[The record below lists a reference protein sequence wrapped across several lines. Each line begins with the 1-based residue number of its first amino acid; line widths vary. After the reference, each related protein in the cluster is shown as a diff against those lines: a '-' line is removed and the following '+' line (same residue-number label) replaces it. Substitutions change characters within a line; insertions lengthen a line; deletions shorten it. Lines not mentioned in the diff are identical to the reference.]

1 MNTFRVLLV
10 KFIMTFIM
18 AIVAFSFFNVNPA
31 GLVLLVA
38 LIATI
43 GNYLVGD
50 LYVLPAMGNV
60 IASIGDGILGAVLAF
75 IVSLIT
81 VSFNVSFASL
91 FIFAV
96 LIAAG
101 EYFFHPY
108 LSRTKNVAPEQQAP
122 EQQQDEHSEH
132 GEHHE

>member
-1 MNTFRVLLV
+1 LNTFRVLLV

-18 AIVAFSFFNVNPA
+18 AMVAFSFFETNPA

-38 LIATI
+38 LIATA

-50 LYVLPAMGNV
+50 LYVLPARGNAT
-60 IASIGDGILGAVLAF
+60 ASLGDGLLGAILAY
-75 IVSLIT
+75 IVSLIST
-81 VSFNVSFASL
+81 AFNVSFAAL
-91 FIFAV
+91 FIFAI

-108 LSRTKNVAPEQQAP
+108 LLRAENVAPEQDQPP
-122 EQQQDEHSEH
+122 EQGDHQDQ
-132 GEHHE
+132 G

>member
-18 AIVAFSFFNVNPA
+18 AIVAFSFFDVNPS

-38 LIATI
+38 LIATA
-43 GNYLVGD
+43 GNYLLGD
-50 LYVLPAMGNV
+50 LYILPAMGNV
-60 IASIGDGILGAVLAF
+60 MASVGDGILGAILAY
-75 IVSLIT
+75 IVSLVT
-81 VSFNVSFASL
+81 AAFNVSFASL

-108 LSRTKNVAPEQQAP
+108 LRRAKNVAPEQEPP
-122 EQQQDEHSEH
+122 EQ

>member
-1 MNTFRVLLV
+1 LNTFRVLLV

-18 AIVAFSFFNVNPA
+18 AIVAFSFFDVNPS
-31 GLVLLVA
+31 GFVLLVA
-38 LIATI
+38 LIATA

-60 IASIGDGILGAVLAF
+60 TASIGDGILGAILAY
-75 IVSLIT
+75 IVSLVT
-81 VSFNVSFASL
+81 TAFDASLASL

-96 LIAAG
+96 LIAVG

-108 LSRTKNVAPEQQAP
+108 LRRTKNVAPGQEPPEQGEQQ
-122 EQQQDEHSEH
+122 
-132 GEHHE
+132 EHHE

>member
-18 AIVAFSFFNVNPA
+18 AIVAFSFFDVNPA

-38 LIATI
+38 LIATA

-50 LYVLPAMGNV
+50 MYVLPAMGNV
-60 IASIGDGILGAVLAF
+60 MASIGDGILGAILAY
-75 IVSLIT
+75 IVSLVT
-81 VSFNVSFASL
+81 AAFDVSIASL

-108 LSRTKNVAPEQQAP
+108 LLRAKNVAPGQEPP
-122 EQQQDEHSEH
+122 EQGEQ
-132 GEHHE
+132 EHHE